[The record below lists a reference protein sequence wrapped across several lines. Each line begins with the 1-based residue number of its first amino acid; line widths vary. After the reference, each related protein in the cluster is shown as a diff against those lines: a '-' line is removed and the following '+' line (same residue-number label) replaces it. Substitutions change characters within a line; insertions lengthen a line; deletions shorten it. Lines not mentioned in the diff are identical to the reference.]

1 MPELRAVLDPNPKN
15 SQHLKIVLKPDGT
28 LDMVQIYS
36 DAQGDKEKI
45 LAVYEEL
52 KQEIVDF
59 GNRTTK
65 LVAVYEHESNK
76 KKKNKPWRLF
86 GGKK

>member
-36 DAQGDKEKI
+36 DAQGNKEKI
-45 LAVYEEL
+45 QEEL
-52 KQEIVDF
+52 
-59 GNRTTK
+59 
-65 LVAVYEHESNK
+65 
-76 KKKNKPWRLF
+76 
-86 GGKK
+86 